1 MSVDWSKYPP
11 LPKPPKLPEW
21 RDTPEH
27 EAYWE
32 EVEEIRTPLQ
42 NKWGCGGMLALWI
55 LSAAIFNHWLW
66 GNNWDDIFARIIT
79 GWTIGL
85 FIAFVLWVICHKI
98 FYQIAKRKISR
109 KYGFSL
115 KKLNRPDISKETL
128 LKEAETV
135 FKNVCLAQV
144 GLKAEV

>member
-42 NKWGCGGMLALWI
+42 NKWGCGGMFALWV

-79 GWTIGL
+79 GGTNANRIHL
-85 FIAFVLWVICHKI
+85 QCTSMMIYYKT
-98 FYQIAKRKISR
+98 QIEVQQTE
-109 KYGFSL
+109 Y
-115 KKLNRPDISKETL
+115 SKT
-128 LKEAETV
+128 
-135 FKNVCLAQV
+135 
-144 GLKAEV
+144 

>member
-21 RDTPEH
+21 RDKPEH

-32 EVEEIRTPLQ
+32 DVEEIRTPLQ
-42 NKWGCGGMLALWI
+42 NKWGCGGMFALWI

-79 GWTIGL
+79 GGTNANRIRLQCTSMMIYYKTQITEGAAHEKVIFNHFCHIGH
-85 FIAFVLWVICHKI
+85 FH
-98 FYQIAKRKISR
+98 YR
-109 KYGFSL
+109 
-115 KKLNRPDISKETL
+115 
-128 LKEAETV
+128 
-135 FKNVCLAQV
+135 VCR
-144 GLKAEV
+144 E

>member
-42 NKWGCGGMLALWI
+42 NKWGCGGGCLLFGYYLLQYSTI
-55 LSAAIFNHWLW
+55 
-66 GNNWDDIFARIIT
+66 GCGEIT
-79 GWTIGL
+79 GMIYL
-85 FIAFVLWVICHKI
+85 RV
-98 FYQIAKRKISR
+98 S
-109 KYGFSL
+109 
-115 KKLNRPDISKETL
+115 
-128 LKEAETV
+128 
-135 FKNVCLAQV
+135 
-144 GLKAEV
+144 

>member
-1 MSVDWSKYPP
+1 MSIDWSKYPP

-66 GNNWDDIFARIIT
+66 GNNWDDIFERIIT
-79 GWTIGL
+79 GGTVG
-85 FIAFVLWVICHKI
+85 FFAAFVPYEICYKI
-98 FYQIAKRKISR
+98 FYWIAK
-109 KYGFSL
+109 
-115 KKLNRPDISKETL
+115 D
-128 LKEAETV
+128 
-135 FKNVCLAQV
+135 NVCV
-144 GLKAEV
+144 KHIC